1 MKIFNEVIFLST
13 TYGGIHKPRGQLR
26 GRGLSQMAMHAT
38 TETLFN
44 KSVHVFDGWPLIEY
58 QIYNIK
64 YFVKY
69 DETDITI

>member
-1 MKIFNEVIFLST
+1 MDSWGE
-13 TYGGIHKPRGQLR
+13 GIKPN
-26 GRGLSQMAMHAT
+26 GRIT